1 MIEWDW
7 AAGGIWIVPTPEE
20 MTAPGPG
27 ARLTAGGAPKD
38 RHATWRGL
46 LSDELIDALQAWND
60 YGEEVMGIDGHR
72 HSHAERVAFWARGRE
87 LAILVQQ
94 QLGPDYEV
102 VCRTPKAYRSL
113 ADR

>member
-38 RHATWRGL
+38 RHAAWRGL

-72 HSHAERVAFWARGRE
+72 SLTCGACRVLGAWPGTRHPRAATAR
-87 LAILVQQ
+87 
-94 QLGPDYEV
+94 P
-102 VCRTPKAYRSL
+102 
-113 ADR
+113 